1 VVNVQLRNSLLSPRL
16 SDPKKEAIMN
26 DLEKYIEKRKKK
38 DSEFAQGFEE
48 GYKEFKI
55 GNGKRDALQ

>member
-1 VVNVQLRNSLLSPRL
+1 
-16 SDPKKEAIMN
+16 MN